1 MRRKEAYRNILPP
14 ALQSTAKPYRG
25 AACADQSGGTAL
37 TVYVDLLFLN
47 NFCADGALLYCA
59 VKTVKGEAKLWRIA
73 LTALLGAVLGTGYS
87 IFGLYYT
94 LPAALD
100 IFIKYG
106 VAALLPLL
114 AAKFKKKRTY
124 ALCSLAFVGYMFAF
138 AGMLTALFARG
149 EAGGEGDLTYT
160 YQTLPSGLLVLGAVA
175 FSFGAVKLVRALS
188 KRRSVVALVYP
199 CKLFFRGKEISA
211 KGFADTGNRLATLS
225 GKPVAVA
232 DRALVCRLLEDSLFT
247 GNTPF
252 EKIGVRTVN
261 GNSEMKVFFIEKIEI
276 YCAGRV
282 NIIENA
288 AVGVSAE
295 RLGEYDLILPHSFT
309 EEGEEGKEGE
319 KGI

>member
-1 MRRKEAYRNILPP
+1 M
-14 ALQSTAKPYRG
+14 
-25 AACADQSGGTAL
+25 
-37 TVYVDLLFLN
+37 TVYIDLLFIN
-47 NFCADGALLYCA
+47 NFAADAALLYCA

-73 LTALLGAVLGTGYS
+73 LVALLGAALGTGYS
-87 IFGLYYT
+87 VFRLYFK
-94 LPAALD
+94 LPAPLD
-100 IFIKYG
+100 FFIKYA

-114 AAKFKKKRTY
+114 AAAFKKKRTY
-124 ALCSLAFVGYMFAF
+124 ALCSLAFAGYMFAF
-138 AGMLTALFARG
+138 AGMLTAIFAKF
-149 EAGGEGDLTYT
+149 ETGGEGSVSYT
-160 YQTLPSGLLVLGAVA
+160 YETLPSGLLVLGAVA

-247 GNTPF
+247 GNTLF